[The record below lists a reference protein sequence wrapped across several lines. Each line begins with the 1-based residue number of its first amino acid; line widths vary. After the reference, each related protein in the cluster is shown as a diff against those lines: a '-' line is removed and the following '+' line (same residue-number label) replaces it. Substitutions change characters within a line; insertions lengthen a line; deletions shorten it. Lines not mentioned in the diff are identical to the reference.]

1 MWCDMF
7 NYGYSTF
14 LPSFE
19 PCKVFCYKSFTAA
32 VIIRT
37 FRPVWSLSSVK
48 SWEPALYGQP
58 DNTDTKACPRGIRI
72 NRVSLHRDN
81 KNHRPNSGQ
90 QT

>member
-48 SWEPALYGQP
+48 S
-58 DNTDTKACPRGIRI
+58 
-72 NRVSLHRDN
+72 
-81 KNHRPNSGQ
+81 
-90 QT
+90 